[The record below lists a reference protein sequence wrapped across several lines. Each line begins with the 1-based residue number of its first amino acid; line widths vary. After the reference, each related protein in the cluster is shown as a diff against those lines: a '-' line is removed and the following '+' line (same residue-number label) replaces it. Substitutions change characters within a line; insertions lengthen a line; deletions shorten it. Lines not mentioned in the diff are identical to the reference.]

1 MADTAWQAPQAHYRL
16 HGPVPAW
23 QSIPGFVRLAVWVW
37 AISVIVG
44 LIAAVISFLFFLLTG
59 AALLGGLGS

>member
-23 QSIPGFVRLAVWVW
+23 KSIPAFVRFAVWVW
-37 AISVIVG
+37 AITVIVG
-44 LIAAVISFLFFLLTG
+44 LIVGVISLLLFLLTG
-59 AALLGGLGS
+59 VALLGGLGS